1 MRELDEVLRLK
12 RAGVRFDEYLNE
24 PARKHSG

>member
-1 MRELDEVLRLK
+1 VLRLK
-12 RAGVRFDEYLNE
+12 RAGVRFDYYLNE